1 MRFRTAEAMNKERGN
16 GNMAK
21 GMGSRSWRV
30 RGGSCEADASAIK
43 TACPTTRWPMPPDHG
58 PGVALDHGILLGK
71 GACSTWEVLARSA
84 CSCGPIGAAPV
95 PRERWCA

>member
-21 GMGSRSWRV
+21 GMGSKSWRS
-30 RGGSCEADASAIK
+30 RGEADASAIK
-43 TACPTTRWPMPPDHG
+43 AACPTTGRPMSPDHA

-71 GACSTWEVLARSA
+71 GVCSTWKVLPRSA